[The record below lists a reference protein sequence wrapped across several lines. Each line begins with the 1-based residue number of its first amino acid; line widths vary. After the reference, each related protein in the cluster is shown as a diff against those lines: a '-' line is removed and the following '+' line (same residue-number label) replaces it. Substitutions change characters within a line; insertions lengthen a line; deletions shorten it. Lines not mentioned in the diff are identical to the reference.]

1 MKCVVIIGLGIV
13 FSIGN
18 NQQEVLVF
26 LCEGCLGIIFF
37 QELKDFGMCSYVWGN
52 VKLDIIGFIDCKV
65 VCFMS
70 DVFIYVFFFME
81 QVIVDVGFF
90 SEVYQNNL
98 CVGLI
103 VGFGGGFLCFQVF
116 GVDVMCGLC
125 GLKVVGL
132 YVVIKVMVFGV
143 FVCFV
148 ILFKIYGVNYFI
160 SFVCVIFVYCIG
172 NVVEQI

>member
-90 SEVYQNNL
+90 LEVYQNNL

-132 YVVIKVMVFGV
+132 YVVIKAMVFGV